1 MFPEI
6 LKGFWRMAAYNQKES
21 LNPVSK
27 IYSQF
32 EPRARRLLD
41 LAGSDSFRIWKLM
54 EMDDIPTWSRNRTAL
69 LADEGG
75 SCLLSF

>member
-27 IYSQF
+27 IYSEF
-32 EPRARRLLD
+32 EPGHDGFSILLV
-41 LAGSDSFRIWKLM
+41 LIASGS
-54 EMDDIPTWSRNRTAL
+54 
-69 LADEGG
+69 G
-75 SCLLSF
+75 S